1 MAATN
6 KKLEELVGTEQ
17 FREDLYYRLNVV
29 GILISPLR
37 ERKEDIPFLVDYFMR
52 QYGKNRTLRIA
63 DSSLKILMEYDWP
76 GNIRELENTI
86 ERAIVISRDGI
97 ITPDLL
103 QPIRMKIN
111 TMPAEDVESVQ
122 PD

>member
-1 MAATN
+1 M
-6 KKLEELVGTEQ
+6 
-17 FREDLYYRLNVV
+17 YYRLNVV

>member
-52 QYGKNRTLRIA
+52 QYGKNRTLKIA

-103 QPIRMKIN
+103 QPIRMKID

>member
-52 QYGKNRTLRIA
+52 QYGKNQTLKIA